1 MGWWTK
7 CAYPTAVL
15 LNNCLRWKLPLRR
28 RGDQPKRPISHGTTH
43 ISFHGFSWWIYYESR
58 RDTHRTVKQVSTTRL
73 LRSFKIYLDSP
84 YDPLCWRINQHL
96 AQKSTSHAAPTLIT
110 GRPNGPTFA
119 QGRGKGTGLHHQP
132 GWVFAA
138 LCCAICAI
146 YVAMWLWTKT
156 FDHFFFRGGSHFHVH
171 PIITGLDPTKPWW
184 ESTSIY
190 FLCCE
195 KVLRCFWPCVSS
207 VWSPFCSLEADS
219 KRSNSTSQG
228 HKSGALAIMCAFEK
242 KLSRAGS
249 HRSQPWFPSPCFVG

>member
-1 MGWWTK
+1 M
-7 CAYPTAVL
+7 L
-15 LNNCLRWKLPLRR
+15 LPPWSPGAQTVPHSRKGAAKARVYITS
-28 RGDQPKRPISHGTTH
+28 QA
-43 ISFHGFSWWIYYESR
+43 GF
-58 RDTHRTVKQVSTTRL
+58 L
-73 LRSFKIYLDSP
+73 LRY
-84 YDPLCWRINQHL
+84 
-96 AQKSTSHAAPTLIT
+96 
-110 GRPNGPTFA
+110 
-119 QGRGKGTGLHHQP
+119 
-132 GWVFAA
+132 AA
-138 LCCAICAI
+138 LS
-146 YVAMWLWTKT
+146 VLSMWLCGYELRPLTI
-156 FDHFFFRGGSHFHVH
+156 FFFSGGIHFHVH

-207 VWSPFCSLEADS
+207 VWSPFCSLKADS

>member
-1 MGWWTK
+1 MVLYNSCFFFSLYNYRCPQFGADGLMNKMRLSHSCLTEQLSSVK
-7 CAYPTAVL
+7 AATASAGGPAKTSHQSW
-15 LNNCLRWKLPLRR
+15 NNSF
-28 RGDQPKRPISHGTTH
+28 IN

-156 FDHFFFRGGSHFHVH
+156 FDHFFFQR
-171 PIITGLDPTKPWW
+171 W
-184 ESTSIY
+184 
-190 FLCCE
+190 
-195 KVLRCFWPCVSS
+195 
-207 VWSPFCSLEADS
+207 
-219 KRSNSTSQG
+219 
-228 HKSGALAIMCAFEK
+228 
-242 KLSRAGS
+242 
-249 HRSQPWFPSPCFVG
+249 